1 MDAITSGIQVIPLS
15 DVLGA
20 EIRGVDLSQELS
32 PATVEAI
39 RNAWHKHLVLVFR
52 GQDLSMEQQKRFAGY
67 FGDLGERKRKNTTL
81 KKTSEG
87 LLQTDPHTLLVSN
100 IKVDGKP
107 IGAFGEGEMWF
118 HIDSGYTERPYKYTF
133 LYGMKLPS
141 WGGNTRF
148 ANMYNAY
155 KALPDDVKR
164 QLAGRKALHV
174 HEYKRAERVD
184 TSADVSDAPHW
195 YHPVVISHPDTGR
208 KTLFVDRL
216 MTFRIEDM
224 PHAESERLLQ
234 MLFDHSEKPEFIYE
248 HEWQLKDFI
257 MWDNCCTTHG
267 RTYFPENEE
276 RLLRRCTVEG
286 VPLHE

>member
-1 MDAITSGIQVIPLS
+1 MATIANSIRVTPLS
-15 DVLGA
+15 GVAGA
-20 EIRGVDLSQELS
+20 EIGGVDLSRELS
-32 PATVEAI
+32 PAVVEEI
-39 RNAWHKHLVLVFR
+39 RRAWHQHIVLVFR
-52 GQDLSMEQQKRFAGY
+52 GQDLTMEQQKRFAGY
-67 FGDLGERKRKNTTL
+67 FGDLGERKRKNTAL
-81 KKTSEG
+81 KKASEG
-87 LLQTDPHTLLVSN
+87 LYQTDPHTLLVSN

-118 HIDSGYTERPYKYTF
+118 HIDSGYAEKPYKYTF
-133 LYGMKLPS
+133 LYGLKLPS

-148 ANMYNAY
+148 ANMYRAY
-155 KALPDDVKR
+155 DALPEDIKR
-164 QLAGRKALHV
+164 KIAGRRALHV

-208 KTLFVDRL
+208 KSLFVDRL
-216 MTFRIEDM
+216 MTFRIEGMSHD
-224 PHAESERLLQ
+224 ESEALLQ
-234 MLFDHSEKPEFIYE
+234 MLFDHSEKPEFVYE
-248 HEWQLKDFI
+248 HVWHLKDFV
-257 MWDNCCTTHG
+257 MWDNCATAHG

>member
-1 MDAITSGIQVIPLS
+1 MATIASSIRVTPLS
-15 DVLGA
+15 GVAGA
-20 EIRGVDLSQELS
+20 EIGGVDLSQELS
-32 PATVEAI
+32 PAVVEEI
-39 RNAWHKHLVLVFR
+39 RRAWHQHLVLVFR
-52 GQDLSMEQQKRFAGY
+52 GQDLTMEQQKRFAGY
-67 FGDLGERKRKNTTL
+67 FGDLGERKRKKTAL
-81 KKTSEG
+81 KKASEG
-87 LLQTDPHTLLVSN
+87 LYQTDPHTLLVSN

-118 HIDSGYTERPYKYTF
+118 HIDSGYAEKPYKYTF
-133 LYGMKLPS
+133 LYGLKLPS

-148 ANMYNAY
+148 ANMYRAY
-155 KALPDDVKR
+155 DALPADIKR
-164 QLAGRKALHV
+164 TLAGRRALHV

-208 KTLFVDRL
+208 KSLFVDRL
-216 MTFRIEDM
+216 MTFRIEGM
-224 PHAESERLLQ
+224 PHDESEALLQ
-234 MLFDHSEKPEFIYE
+234 LLFDHSEKPEFVYE
-248 HEWQLKDFI
+248 HVWQLKDFV
-257 MWDNCCTTHG
+257 MWDNCATAHG